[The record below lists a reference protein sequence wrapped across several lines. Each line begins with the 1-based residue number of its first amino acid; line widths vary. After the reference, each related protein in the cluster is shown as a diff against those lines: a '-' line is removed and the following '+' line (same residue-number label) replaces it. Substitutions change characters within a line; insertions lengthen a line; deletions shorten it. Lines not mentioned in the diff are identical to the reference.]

1 MTLTPFTFLFSR
13 GCVQTAKEI
22 DLKSIEGNLLGV
34 RLPPSLLM
42 DLLNMQ
48 IIPSYTDNPIEDIVN
63 AVREHFSSVDR
74 TAIPDTFVLSI
85 KAPEDKVFTEEEH
98 TTLRK
103 QIDDVL
109 YDTPTIWIVKSIF
122 DEEGYIRCV
131 LDIGGVLAR

>member
-1 MTLTPFTFLFSR
+1 
-13 GCVQTAKEI
+13 
-22 DLKSIEGNLLGV
+22 
-34 RLPPSLLM
+34 M